1 MNRLLK
7 AIFGDQ
13 NKKILDGLSGQAEEI
28 GKLEGTIETLS
39 DSDLR
44 AKTHEFKARI
54 EKGETTDSLMS
65 EAFAVVREAAKRTLS
80 QRHYDV
86 QLMGGIVL
94 HQAGIAEMRTGE
106 GKTLTSTL
114 PIYLNALTG
123 KGVHVVTVNDYL
135 AKRDAVWMG
144 QIFGFLG
151 LTLGVIQHEG
161 GYLYDESFKAD
172 SEDDQARDNIGSFR
186 IQMDFLRPAER
197 KEAYAADITYGTN
210 NQFGFDYLRDNM
222 ATRIEARV
230 QRELH
235 YALIDEIDSILID
248 EARTPLIIS
257 APAEESADLYTRFA
271 SLITDLKLEVH
282 YNVDEKM
289 RAATFTDAGIALL
302 EKRLGVENLYTD
314 KGLEYVHHA
323 EQALRAHAVYEK
335 DREYVVQDGEVKIVD
350 EFTGRIMEGRRFG
363 DGLHQAIEAKEGV
376 EIRRESR
383 TLATITFQNYF
394 RIYEKLSG
402 MTGTA
407 ATEAEE
413 FSKIYEL
420 DVVEI
425 PTNQPI
431 ARIDASDKMY
441 QSLEGKLSAI
451 IKDVKEKQELGQ
463 PVLIGTVSIE
473 DNDVVSAALK
483 KAGVK
488 HEVLNA
494 KNHEREAEIVA
505 QAGRKAAVTVATNM
519 AGRGVDIVL
528 GGQPKEKEREEEV
541 KALGGLHVIGT
552 ERHESRRID
561 NQLRGRSG
569 RQGDPGSTQF
579 YVSMDDK
586 LMRIFGSDRAKGML
600 SALNMPADV
609 PIESKIITNSLE
621 KAQMRVEGRNFD
633 SRKHVLEYDD
643 VLNKHREGIY
653 TKRNGVLEG
662 TINPTSEIL
671 RMTEEEIERVVL
683 FHTGQQVDVP
693 SVFRGGDAPDYDP
706 KEILEVLGTIMTLP
720 EEVKSKIRTSL
731 GEFSKDQEE
740 LARQRTEVIEA
751 FMAEARKRAEA
762 AKETFNND
770 ERLQNM
776 MCTLILRAID
786 NTWVR
791 HLDSMR
797 YLRRSIGLRG
807 YGQRDPLIEYKKE
820 AFQLYEGLQQSIARE
835 VVYNSFKILDQVMA
849 AREVIQLAPSI
860 IETSKVVLQ
869 GAKKS
874 EAGKG
879 TTFRR
884 ALQRTIAQ
892 GAANTTESEKVGRND
907 SCPCGATKSDG
918 TPKKY
923 KHCHGKS

>member
-13 NKKILDGLSGQAEEI
+13 NKKILDGLRAQAGEI
-28 GKLEGTIETLS
+28 EALEADIEKLS
-39 DSDLR
+39 DTELR
-44 AKTHEFKARI
+44 AKTDAFKARI
-54 EKGETTDSLMS
+54 EKGATTDELMA

-86 QLMGGIVL
+86 QMMGGIVL

-144 QIFGFLG
+144 QVFGFLG

-172 SEDDQARDNIGSFR
+172 SEDDEARDEMGSFR
-186 IQMDFLRPAER
+186 VQMDFLRPAER

-222 ATRIEARV
+222 VTKVEARV

-235 YALIDEIDSILID
+235 YAVIDEIDSILID

-257 APAEESADLYTRFA
+257 APAEESADLYNRFA
-271 SLITDLKLEVH
+271 SLVTDLKLEEH

-302 EKRLGVENLYTD
+302 EKRLGVENLYTE

-335 DREYVVQDGEVKIVD
+335 DREYVVQEGEVKIVD

-394 RIYEKLSG
+394 RMYEKLSG

-413 FSKIYEL
+413 FAKIYEL

-425 PTNQPI
+425 PTNREI
-431 ARIDASDKMY
+431 ARIDSPDKMY
-441 QSLEGKLSAI
+441 QTLDGKLAAI
-451 IKDVKEKQELGQ
+451 IKDVKEKQEIGQ

-473 DNDVVSAALK
+473 DNDVVSGALK

-505 QAGRKAAVTVATNM
+505 QAGRKGAVTVATNM

-600 SALNMPADV
+600 SALNMPADM

-653 TKRNGVLEG
+653 AKRNGVLEG
-662 TINPTSEIL
+662 TMNPASEIL

-693 SVFRGGDAPDYDP
+693 AAFRGGDEPDHNP

-720 EEVKSKIRTSL
+720 EEVKSKIRASI
-731 GEFSKDQEE
+731 GELSKDQEE
-740 LARQRTEVIEA
+740 LARQRTEVIET
-751 FMAEARKRAEA
+751 FMAEARKRVEA
-762 AKETFNND
+762 SNEAFKDD

-776 MCTLILRAID
+776 MRTLILRAID

-820 AFQLYEGLQQSIARE
+820 AFQLYEGLQQNIARE
-835 VVYNSFKILDQVMA
+835 VVYNSFKVLDQVMA
-849 AREVIQLAPSI
+849 AREVMQLAPSI
-860 IETSKVVLQ
+860 IEKSKVVLQ

-879 TTFRR
+879 QTFRR
-884 ALQRTIAQ
+884 ALQKTIAQ
-892 GAANTTESEKVGRND
+892 GAANQIDGEKVGRND
-907 SCPCGATKSDG
+907 QCPCGSG
-918 TPKKY
+918 KKY
-923 KHCHGKS
+923 KKCHGA